1 MTSFEPFLNPKDE
14 HFRAN
19 TMPELGLST
28 AENSRNFFTSQLSL
42 NAGETYLVLLRDP
55 PEAKFVPISPFG
67 RFDDKS
73 LTRTLDALDSIVNV
87 KSDKP
92 EVANVIF
99 KQNAGRN
106 LVYEI
111 TSKGVSGVALI
122 QAQRFSGA
130 SLANLR
136 VTILAQKLAFNF
148 KAVKADELLGAI
160 VDFAEGFWD
169 GFSPH
174 IKPAALA
181 ILAKSFQDPKATAAF
196 PDAVNAGMLKGF
208 QEGANAFLD
217 LLKGIVNFVFDSKFR
232 EQIAARANEFVDAW
246 IAATAHFLADPK
258 KYLANAKSMGR
269 MTGGELGTD
278 INAQIGV
285 KTLAEIGQWVGR
297 ILGLVLFEII
307 LAVLTEL
314 IGMGVVQGARW
325 IGENAAIV
333 ARLVPKIRPLLGSTE
348 DIKVL
353 LRARIGKTGKAVE
366 EAGAMAGPK
375 ASRTV
380 SRIMKGA
387 EVAPRKFTAAEARTL
402 TAKIASRM
410 KQLGIPE
417 ANVGIRG
424 IADESGEAFTAWG
437 RARGSNVRGK
447 GISVHGSVDSAW
459 TDFPEWNAASLD
471 TRIDAVIAHEW
482 MEFNDLTHFET
493 VELATESKLP
503 ISPDAKKLL
512 AAMAKR
518 TGKGVDHLLNE
529 P

>member
-1 MTSFEPFLNPKDE
+1 MTSFEPFLGSNIE
-14 HFRAN
+14 QFRAN

-28 AENSRNFFTSQLSL
+28 AENNRNFFTSQLSL
-42 NAGETYLVLLRDP
+42 RGGETYLVLLRDP
-55 PEAKFVPISPFG
+55 PAAKFVPISPFG
-67 RFDDKS
+67 RFDDRS
-73 LTRTLDALDSIVNV
+73 LTRTLDALDSFLNV
-87 KSDKP
+87 KSDRP
-92 EVANVIF
+92 DVANITF
-99 KQNAGRN
+99 KLNHNRGP
-106 LVYEI
+106 VYEI
-111 TSKGVSGVALI
+111 TSKDVTGAALI
-122 QAQRFSGA
+122 QAQRSSGA
-130 SLANLR
+130 SLASLR
-136 VTILAQKLAFNF
+136 VTVLAQKLAFNF
-148 KAVKADELLGAI
+148 QAVRADELLGAL

-174 IKPAALA
+174 IGPAALA
-181 ILAKSFQDPKATAAF
+181 ILAKSFQDAKATAAF
-196 PDAVNAGMLKGF
+196 PDAVSAGMLKGF
-208 QEGANAFLD
+208 KEGANAFLD
-217 LLKGIVNFVFDSKFR
+217 LLKGVVNFVFDTKFR
-232 EQIAARANEFVDAW
+232 EQIAARANELIEAW
-246 IAATAHFLADPK
+246 AAVMANFFADPK
-258 KYLANAKSMGR
+258 KYLTNARSMGR
-269 MTGGELGTD
+269 TMGGELGAE

-285 KTLAEIGQWVGR
+285 KSLVEIGQWVGR
-297 ILGLVLFEII
+297 ILGLVLFEIV

-348 DIKVL
+348 DIKLL
-353 LRARIGKTGKAVE
+353 LRAKLGKAVE

-380 SRIMKGA
+380 SRIMRGA
-387 EVAPRKFTAAEARTL
+387 EVAPRKFTAAEIRTL

-417 ANVGIRG
+417 ANIGVRG

-459 TDFPEWNAASLD
+459 ADFPEWNAANLD

-503 ISPDAKKLL
+503 ISQEAKKLL